1 MGAIYGRGP
10 HWHLTGRVAT
20 TDSEDDGFRRQDPDP
35 GRNDD
40 VRHPFG
46 RRRTVDAPRESAS
59 PSDTADR
66 MVAWWSPSAGCRPTG
81 AVLREVSQRSNIKLR
96 TVADMILARGRQ
108 GDLPPDIRAALEDTV
123 DKYGPTQ
130 IPDSPPAP

>member
-1 MGAIYGRGP
+1 
-10 HWHLTGRVAT
+10 
-20 TDSEDDGFRRQDPDP
+20 
-35 GRNDD
+35 
-40 VRHPFG
+40 
-46 RRRTVDAPRESAS
+46 
-59 PSDTADR
+59 
-66 MVAWWSPSAGCRPTG
+66 
-81 AVLREVSQRSNIKLR
+81 VLREVSQRSNIKLR